1 MGQGETFDDLVG
13 LFRRYVRQETVEP
26 LRSLGRYLLFGTAG
40 SLLVGVGAVLLAL
53 GALRGLQAWDEM
65 GGRWSWVPYL
75 VAALPLALAGVRAAS
90 LIGKRGRSHG

>member
-40 SLLVGVGAVLLAL
+40 SLLVGVGTVLLAL
-53 GALRGLQAWDEM
+53 GALRGLQAW
-65 GGRWSWVPYL
+65 GALNGRWSWVPYL
-75 VAALPLALAGVRAAS
+75 AAAVPLALVGVRASS
-90 LIGKRGRSHG
+90 LIGKNGRFHG